1 MELEDQVA
9 EEEEES
15 KESLRK
21 DFTKT
26 SIHFQIIKALESI
39 IIND

>member
-1 MELEDQVA
+1 MELEDQVV

-15 KESLRK
+15 KESLIK
-21 DFTKT
+21 DFAKT
-26 SIHFQIIKALESI
+26 SIHFQIIKVRESI